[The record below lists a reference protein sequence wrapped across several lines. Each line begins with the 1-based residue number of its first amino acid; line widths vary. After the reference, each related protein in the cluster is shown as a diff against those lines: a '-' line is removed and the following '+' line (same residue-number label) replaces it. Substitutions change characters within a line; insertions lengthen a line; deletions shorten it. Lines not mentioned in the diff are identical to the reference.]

1 MAAEI
6 HIARGGI
13 TDDERSQSSRRTCRR
28 AAHAMSAS
36 AADTSS
42 PYDQAIDTLDAY
54 DDPRAVEQLRAV
66 ATSGDLRAQR
76 LLGFMLLYGD
86 RFFPG
91 VRSDRTE
98 ALEWLRKAAN
108 RGDEAAAFVVRR
120 ADQRIVGTA
129 PR

>member
-1 MAAEI
+1 MRAKPVVIAVLAA
-6 HIARGGI
+6 ALL
-13 TDDERSQSSRRTCRR
+13 T
-28 AAHAMSAS
+28 AMSAS
-36 AADTSS
+36 AADASS

-54 DDPRAVEQLRAV
+54 DDPRAVAQLRAA

-76 LLGFMLLYGD
+76 LLGFMLLYGE
-86 RFFPG
+86 RLFPG

>member
-1 MAAEI
+1 MRAKPVVIAVLAA
-6 HIARGGI
+6 ALL
-13 TDDERSQSSRRTCRR
+13 T
-28 AAHAMSAS
+28 AMSAS
-36 AADTSS
+36 AADASS

-54 DDPRAVEQLRAV
+54 DDPRAVAQLRAA

-86 RFFPG
+86 RYFPG